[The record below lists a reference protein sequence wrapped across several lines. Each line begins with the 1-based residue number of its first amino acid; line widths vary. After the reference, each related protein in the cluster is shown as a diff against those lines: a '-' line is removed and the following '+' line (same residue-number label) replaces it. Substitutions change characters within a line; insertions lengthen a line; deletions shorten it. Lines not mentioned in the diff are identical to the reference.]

1 MKNNCI
7 LLAIIAMLVP
17 YGAMAQSELYP
28 QHFNLNEVR
37 LADGPMK
44 QALDINNELL
54 LQYDVDRLMTP
65 FVRQSGL
72 SSKSGSPYYG
82 WVNAHPSFPN
92 WGLDSWSLEG
102 HVGGHYLSALAL
114 AYAATE
120 DEAVR
125 AKMKER
131 LDYCVSIMKDCQ
143 DAFDGNTDGM
153 EGFIGGQPI
162 NQIWTGLYRNDL
174 TEFRRFGG
182 WVPFYCQ
189 HKVLAG
195 MRDAWVY
202 AGNETAKEC
211 FRKLCDWS
219 VNVVSKLSYSDMQT
233 VLGWEHGGM
242 NETLA
247 DAYRLFGDKKYL
259 EGAKKYSH
267 RYEIDGM
274 QGAEGQYS
282 RTFLNGQHANTQVPK
297 FIGFERIWQEA
308 PEDASLAAYKTAVR
322 NFWDDVATNRTVCIG
337 GNSVGEHFLASDRCS
352 QYITNL
358 DGPESCNSNNMLKL
372 SENLFNDTHD
382 AKYVDFYEQT
392 MWNHILSTQDPHT
405 GGYVY
410 FTSLRP
416 QSYRIYSQVN
426 QGMWCCVGTGM
437 ENHSKY
443 GHFIYTHDGDKTLY
457 VNLFTPSELVNEKY
471 AVKQETDFPY
481 GETVKLT
488 INKSGTFALAVR
500 HPAWAGEKFSVA
512 VNGVEQKVEVVK
524 GVASYAAI
532 QREWTAGDVVTVTL
546 PMELRYEECP
556 NYTDYIAF
564 KYGPILLAAK
574 TTASSKEEALATG
587 LEYEMLQREYADDS
601 RMGHAP
607 GSNAVP
613 KTLSSS
619 PLLIG
624 ERSEVLQRIKPVD
637 KQKLE
642 FAISA
647 RFNKEE
653 RQLTLVPFYSIHHAR
668 YTCYWYQQT
677 EEEYMQSEMG
687 KADAEEQALLSRTID
702 FVGTGEQQSEA
713 GHDAKYSVGSTS
725 GSYNGEFYRDAQAGE
740 YIQYTLSN
748 PDGETERL
756 AVMCRFTTADKGR
769 KASIYIDGTKI
780 ADVTV
785 PSSHKGAN
793 EMGFYNIEYPVPAEL
808 MIGDDGEAKK
818 SIVFRIVASSS
829 TYCPGLY
836 YLRLV
841 RNYQDNSYLFKA
853 KDWVTGDGGRV
864 SQNNFTYDEQA
875 NTITVKAGTGNNN
888 VCLKLNDEK
897 CDYMV
902 SKDKKYLV
910 VIGTNLKTTAGASYL
925 WWLNGVN
932 KGSSIAPTT
941 ILSAP
946 FSTLA
951 DEIPGAANLDK
962 ATRLI
967 AWDMTKSGLDA
978 NNVGEQFSICNG
990 WTIFGLTSTTGTSVI
1005 SHIGFHSSVAEGLTA
1020 VGIDRLEQEGDGA
1033 VDVYSIDGKLLKKG
1047 VKNTAATTG
1056 LDKGIYLVGN
1066 KKVAVE

>member
-1 MKNNCI
+1 MKNKFF
-7 LLAIIAMLVP
+7 LSALFAISISGSV
-17 YGAMAQSELYP
+17 MAQSELYP
-28 QHFNLNEVR
+28 QHFDLEEVR
-37 LADGPMK
+37 LSDGPLK

-65 FVRQSGL
+65 FIRQAGL
-72 SSKSGSPYYG
+72 SGKAGSPYYG
-82 WVNAHPSFPN
+82 WVNSHPSFPN

-114 AYAATE
+114 AYAATP

-125 AKMKER
+125 TKMKER
-131 LDYCVSIMKDCQ
+131 LDYCVAIMKDCQ
-143 DAFDGNTDGM
+143 DAFDGNTAGM

-195 MRDAWVY
+195 LRDAWIY

-247 DAYRLFGDKKYL
+247 DAYRIFGDKKYL

-274 QGAEGQYS
+274 QGEEGKYS

-297 FIGFERIWQEA
+297 FIGFERICQEA
-308 PEDASLAAYKTAVR
+308 PGDASLVAYRTAVR
-322 NFWDDVATNRTVCIG
+322 NFWDDVAMNRTVCIG

-372 SENLFNDTHD
+372 SENLFDDTHD
-382 AKYVDFYEQT
+382 AKYADFYEQT
-392 MWNHILSTQDPHT
+392 MLNHILSTQDPHT

-443 GHFIYTHDGDKTLY
+443 GHFIYTHDGDETLY
-457 VNLFTPSELVNEKY
+457 VNLFTPSELSDEKF
-471 AVKQETDFPY
+471 ALKQETDFPY
-481 GETVKLT
+481 GEVVKLT
-488 INKSGTFALAVR
+488 INKSGDYTLAVR
-500 HPAWAGEKFSVA
+500 HPAWAGEKYSIA
-512 VNGVEQKVEVVK
+512 VNGEEQKVNVAK
-524 GVASYAAI
+524 GAASYVSI
-532 QREWTAGDVVTVTL
+532 NRNWIAGDVVTVNL
-546 PMELRYEECP
+546 PMELRYEVCP

-564 KYGPILLAAK
+564 KYGPVLLAAK
-574 TTASSKEEALATG
+574 TTASSAEEAEATG
-587 LEYEMLQREYADDS
+587 LDYEKLQKVYADDS

-607 GSNAVP
+607 GSNATL
-613 KTLSSS
+613 KSLSSS

-624 ERSEVLQRIKPVD
+624 ERNNVQERIKPLD
-637 KQKLE
+637 KSKLE
-642 FAISA
+642 FSISA

-677 EEEYMQSEMG
+677 EEEYLNSDMG
-687 KADAEEQALLSRTID
+687 RADAEEQALLVRTID

-725 GSYNGEFYRDAQAGE
+725 GNYNGEFYRDAQVGG

-748 PDGETERL
+748 PEGETDGL
-756 AVMCRFTTADKGR
+756 AIMCRFTTADKGR
-769 KASIYIDGTKI
+769 KASIFLEGVKL
-780 ADVTV
+780 ADVTI
-785 PSSHKGAN
+785 PSSFKTADDN
-793 EMGFYNIEYPVPAEL
+793 GFYNIEYPIPAEL
-808 MIGDDGEAKK
+808 MIGDDGKVKK
-818 SIVFRIVASSS
+818 SVVFRIVASSS

-841 RNYQDNSYLFKA
+841 RDYKDKSYVFRA
-853 KDWVTGDGGRV
+853 RDWGTGDENRV
-864 SQNNFTYDEQA
+864 AQSNFIYDDGA
-875 NTITVKAGTGNNN
+875 NTITIKAGTGANN
-888 VCLKLNDEK
+888 VCLKLFDEK
-897 CDYMV
+897 CDYLLT
-902 SKDKKYLV
+902 KEKKYLV
-910 VIGTNLKTTAGASYL
+910 VIGTNLKTAGSASYL

-932 KGSSIAPTT
+932 KGSSVERTT
-941 ILSAP
+941 VMTAP
-946 FSTLA
+946 FTSLA
-951 DEIPGAANLDK
+951 DVVPGAANLDK
-962 ATRLI
+962 TTRLI

-978 NNVGEQFSICNG
+978 NNAGEQFSICNG

-1005 SHIGFHSSVAEGLTA
+1005 SHIGFHSSIAEGLQA
-1020 VGIDRLEQEGDGA
+1020 VGIEDVEQEGA
-1033 VDVYSIDGKLLKKG
+1033 VAVNVYSIDGKLLR
-1047 VKNTAATTG
+1047 KNVDEKTATTG
-1056 LDKGIYLVGN
+1056 MDKGIYLVGD